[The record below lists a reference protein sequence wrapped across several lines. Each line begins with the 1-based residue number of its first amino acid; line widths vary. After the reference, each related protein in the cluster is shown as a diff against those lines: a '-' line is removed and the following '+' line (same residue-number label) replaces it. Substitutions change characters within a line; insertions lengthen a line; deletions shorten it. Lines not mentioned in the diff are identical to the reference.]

1 MLIRGQLRLT
11 LKDLLAQSRGLGVV
25 CAEVRGVCGAQGLAL
40 LGAGARVGAA
50 VHLELI
56 DVGHRTLIAVFI

>member
-1 MLIRGQLRLT
+1 MRR
-11 LKDLLAQSRGLGVV
+11 
-25 CAEVRGVCGAQGLAL
+25 AQGLTL

-56 DVGHRTLIAVFI
+56 DIRHRTLVAVFI

>member
-1 MLIRGQLRLT
+1 MRW
-11 LKDLLAQSRGLGVV
+11 
-25 CAEVRGVCGAQGLAL
+25 AQGLAL

-56 DVGHRTLIAVFI
+56 DIRHGTLVAVFI